1 MPNSDKVHF
10 QFLATNLAVSTSGSS
25 TAWEYLEIEGPSDLG
40 PHLESVTS
48 HTRLRSPTA
57 AFEFKCVFMWSIDG
71 STWSAIMD
79 LTTASGTAGQA
90 ISDPYD
96 TVANFGRKM
105 RWALG
110 YRATSGTLVESG
122 NITWGIALDMLT

>member
-1 MPNSDKVHF
+1 VIPVIG
-10 QFLATNLAVSTSGSS
+10 LASFEARRRSSTARAGTGWWAGGNGNS

-40 PHLESVTS
+40 PHLESITS

-90 ISDPYD
+90 ISDPTGTWRRRETGSIHD
-96 TVANFGRKM
+96 SDRQPWRRDEVKGS
-105 RWALG
+105 
-110 YRATSGTLVESG
+110 SG
-122 NITWGIALDMLT
+122 